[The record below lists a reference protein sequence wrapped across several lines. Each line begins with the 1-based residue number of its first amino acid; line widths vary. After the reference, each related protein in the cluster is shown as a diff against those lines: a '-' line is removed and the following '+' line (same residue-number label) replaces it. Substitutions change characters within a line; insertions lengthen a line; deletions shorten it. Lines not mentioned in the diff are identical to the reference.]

1 MFSTCLK
8 GVQVERICK
17 YCLHWHSDQGDG
29 DGYFKCDFL
38 GVNTREIG
46 SCPGCRV
53 PDMSEEEFQQR
64 QQKAE
69 ETKKL
74 LLKPSEGEQK
84 QQTTVKPKKVATHPQ
99 VKKLCIEPMIVRHD
113 KSRPDLV
120 PFGHQKAAI
129 DRYSKQDNIA
139 LFFEMGCGKSFTTL
153 QIAQAKYK
161 AGEIKGLLVVAP
173 NDVHRQWF
181 DELVFGVDKN
191 HDGIMWQELQID
203 FEAQC
208 VGGRGGQKELYP
220 FQTEDLFRFVSVN
233 VDTFSQPHKWED
245 IVFWANGNNYM
256 IAIDEATV
264 IKNPTS
270 KRSQRLLYEFN
281 DIKKRGK
288 SIISSVK
295 KHPVRAVLTGTPVT
309 NGPIDLWSIME
320 FVQPNYF
327 GRNYYSFRAYY
338 GMFTKLTVETSYGS
352 QRDVDV
358 LLTEKTWRGI
368 HECNSYQEAQVVFG
382 CSEDT
387 YMTIKHQDH
396 FIGPYKHADELKKLL
411 EPVATF
417 IKLIDCMD
425 MPKVQYMERKVG
437 MSDAQKAVYESMK
450 KDLLAQYDSYQATA
464 SNKLVVNL
472 RLQQI
477 SSGFIMGKKTLDNA
491 DWDLSVFGD
500 LSEAAIEEKDLAPN
514 EVVWI
519 GDSNPKLDA
528 LMRDVAECDKPLLI
542 LTRYSAEAAKIF
554 ELCEKAGYRTG
565 MFTGWKVVGGIDA
578 FKSGELDILVAN
590 SSKISRGFNLQIAH
604 TTLFYS
610 NTFSMEIR
618 QQAEFRTF
626 RMGQTHP
633 CLYIDYSCA
642 DVDDT
647 INKALKMKKGLLEYI
662 REKDLKEVV

>member
-1 MFSTCLK
+1 MKHYCIFCNNADNDK
-8 GVQVERICK
+8 VNEDKERLCK
-17 YCLHWHSDQGDG
+17 LTNSYVAALYC
-29 DGYFKCDFL
+29 
-38 GVNTREIG
+38 
-46 SCPGCRV
+46 CPGWKPV
-53 PDMSEEEFQQR
+53 EHTVEEQTAIDKER
-64 QQKAE
+64 KDILSLSKNNITSVQQK
-69 ETKKL
+69 KN
-74 LLKPSEGEQK
+74 
-84 QQTTVKPKKVATHPQ
+84 VTHSQ
-99 VKKLCIEPMIVRHD
+99 VSTAGSNNKFRIEPMLVRHD
-113 KSRPDLV
+113 PNRPDLV
-120 PFGHQKAAI
+120 PFGHQKTAI
-129 DRYSKQDNIA
+129 ERYTPMDDIA

-153 QIAQAKYK
+153 QIAQAKFNK
-161 AGEIKGLLVVAP
+161 GEIKGLLVVAP

-181 DELVFGVDKN
+181 NELVFGVDKD
-191 HDGIMWQELQID
+191 HDGVMWQELQID

-220 FQTEDLFRFVSVN
+220 FQTEDLFKFVSVN

-245 IVFWANGNNYM
+245 IVFWANCNNYM

-288 SIISSVK
+288 AIVSSVK

-309 NGPIDLWSIME
+309 NGPIDLWAIME
-320 FVQPNYF
+320 FVHPNYF
-327 GRNYYSFRAYY
+327 GRNYYSFRSYY

-358 LLTEKTWRGI
+358 LLTEKTWQGI
-368 HECNSYQEAQVVFG
+368 HNCQSYHEAQVVFG

-396 FIGPYKHADELKKLL
+396 FVGPYKHADELKKLL

-417 IKLIDCMD
+417 VKLTDCMD

-477 SSGFIMGKKTLDNA
+477 SSGFIMGKKTIESG
-491 DWDLSVFGD
+491 WDLSVFGD

-519 GDSNPKLDA
+519 GESNPKLDA

-542 LTRYSAEAAKIF
+542 ITRYSAEAAKIF
-554 ELCEKAGYRTG
+554 ELCQKAGYRTG
-565 MFTGWKVVGGIDA
+565 MFTGWKIVGGIDA
-578 FKSGELDILVAN
+578 FKNGELDILVAN
-590 SSKISRGFNLQIAH
+590 NSKISRGHNLQIAH

-626 RMGQTHP
+626 RIGQKHP
-633 CLYIDYSCA
+633 CLYIDYSA
-642 DVDDT
+642 AEVDET
-647 INKALKMKKGLLEYI
+647 INTALKMKKGLLEYI
-662 REKDLKEVV
+662 RDKDLKEVI

>member
-1 MFSTCLK
+1 MSRMCLFCELFDESTRNEDKECMCTLLNQY
-8 GVQVERICK
+8 VRP
-17 YCLHWHSDQGDG
+17 
-29 DGYFKCDFL
+29 
-38 GVNTREIG
+38 IG
-46 SCPGCRV
+46 CCPGFK
-53 PDMSEEEFQQR
+53 DKITEEEHKQAQEAR
-64 QQKAE
+64 EQ
-69 ETKKL
+69 
-74 LLKPSEGEQK
+74 LLKDPGTGKIVMGKPVSK
-84 QQTTVKPKKVATHPQ
+84 PKPVVAVKPRKYK
-99 VKKLCIEPMIVRHD
+99 IEPMLVRHD
-113 KSRPDLV
+113 PDRPDLV
-120 PFGHQKAAI
+120 PFGHQKEAI
-129 DRYSKQDNIA
+129 DRYKNMEDIA

-153 QIAQAKYK
+153 QIAQEKFK
-161 AGEIKGLLVVAP
+161 VGEIKGLLVVAP

-181 DELVFGVDKN
+181 DELVFGVDKD

-220 FQTEDLFRFVSVN
+220 FQTEDLFKFVSVN

-256 IAIDEATV
+256 IAVDEATSM
-264 IKNPTS
+264 KNPSS

-281 DIKKRGK
+281 NIQRRGK
-288 SIISSVK
+288 AIVKSEK

-309 NGPIDLWSIME
+309 NGPIDLWAIME
-320 FVQPNYF
+320 FVHPNYF
-327 GRNYYSFRAYY
+327 GRNYYSFKAYY
-338 GMFTKLTVETSYGS
+338 GMYTRITVETSYGS

-368 HECNSYQEAQVVFG
+368 HDCKDYREAYVMFG

-387 YMTIKHQDH
+387 YITIKHQDH
-396 FIGPYKHADELKKLL
+396 YIGPYKHADELKKLL

-417 IKLIDCMD
+417 KKLTDCVD
-425 MPKVQYMERKVG
+425 MPPVNYIERKVT

-450 KDLLAQYDSYQATA
+450 KDLLAQYDGYQATA
-464 SNKLVVNL
+464 TNKLVSNL

-477 SSGFIMGKKTLDNA
+477 SSGFIVGQKA
-491 DWDLSVFGD
+491 IESGDWDFSVFSDLD
-500 LSEAAIEEKDLAPN
+500 LSEIDNKDLQPN

-554 ELCEKAGYRTG
+554 EMCQKAGYRTG
-565 MFTGWKVVGGIDA
+565 LFTGWKVVGGVDA
-578 FKSGELDILVAN
+578 FKAGELDVLVAN
-590 SSKISRGFNLQIAH
+590 STKISKGFNLQIAH

-610 NTFSMEIR
+610 NTFSMETR

-626 RMGQTHP
+626 RMGQDHP
-633 CLYIDYSCA
+633 CLYIDYSAAEC
-642 DVDDT
+642 DET
-647 INKALKMKKGLLEYI
+647 INRALKLKKNLLEYI
-662 REKDLKEVV
+662 RDKDLKEVI

>member
-1 MFSTCLK
+1 MKHYCIFCNNADNDK
-8 GVQVERICK
+8 VNEDKERLCK
-17 YCLHWHSDQGDG
+17 LTNSYVAALYC
-29 DGYFKCDFL
+29 
-38 GVNTREIG
+38 
-46 SCPGCRV
+46 CPGWKPV
-53 PDMSEEEFQQR
+53 EHTVEEQTAIDKER
-64 QQKAE
+64 KEILSLSKNNIISVQQK
-69 ETKKL
+69 KN
-74 LLKPSEGEQK
+74 
-84 QQTTVKPKKVATHPQ
+84 VTHSQ
-99 VKKLCIEPMIVRHD
+99 VSTAGSNNKFRIEPMLVRHD
-113 KSRPDLV
+113 PNRPDLV
-120 PFGHQKAAI
+120 PFGHQKTAI
-129 DRYSKQDNIA
+129 ERYTPMDDIA

-153 QIAQAKYK
+153 QIAQAKFNK
-161 AGEIKGLLVVAP
+161 GEIKGLLVVAP

-181 DELVFGVDKN
+181 NELVFGVDKD
-191 HDGIMWQELQID
+191 HDGVMWQELQID

-220 FQTEDLFRFVSVN
+220 FQTEDLFKFVSVN

-245 IVFWANGNNYM
+245 IVFWANCNNYM

-288 SIISSVK
+288 AIVSSVK

-309 NGPIDLWSIME
+309 NGPIDLWAIME
-320 FVQPNYF
+320 FVHPNYF
-327 GRNYYSFRAYY
+327 GRNYYSFRSYY

-358 LLTEKTWRGI
+358 LLTEKTWQGI
-368 HECNSYQEAQVVFG
+368 HNCQSYHEAQVVFG

-396 FIGPYKHADELKKLL
+396 FVGPYKHADELKKLL

-417 IKLIDCMD
+417 VKLTDCMD

-477 SSGFIMGKKTLDNA
+477 SSGFIMGKKTIESG
-491 DWDLSVFGD
+491 WDLSVFGD

-519 GDSNPKLDA
+519 GESNPKLDA

-542 LTRYSAEAAKIF
+542 ITRYSAEAAKIF
-554 ELCEKAGYRTG
+554 ELCQKAGYRTG
-565 MFTGWKVVGGIDA
+565 MFTGWKIVGGIDA
-578 FKSGELDILVAN
+578 FKNGELDILVAN
-590 SSKISRGFNLQIAH
+590 NSKISRGHNLQIAH

-626 RMGQTHP
+626 RIGQKHP
-633 CLYIDYSCA
+633 CLYIDYSA
-642 DVDDT
+642 AEVDET
-647 INKALKMKKGLLEYI
+647 INTALKMKKGLLEYI
-662 REKDLKEVV
+662 RDKDLKEVI

>member
-1 MFSTCLK
+1 MKHYCIFCNNADNNK
-8 GVQVERICK
+8 VNEDKERLCK
-17 YCLHWHSDQGDG
+17 LTNSYVAALYC
-29 DGYFKCDFL
+29 
-38 GVNTREIG
+38 
-46 SCPGCRV
+46 CPGWKPV
-53 PDMSEEEFQQR
+53 EHTVEEQTAIDKER
-64 QQKAE
+64 KEILSLSKNNITSVQQK
-69 ETKKL
+69 KN
-74 LLKPSEGEQK
+74 
-84 QQTTVKPKKVATHPQ
+84 VTHSQ
-99 VKKLCIEPMIVRHD
+99 VSTAGSNNKFRIEPMLVRHD
-113 KSRPDLV
+113 PNRPDLV
-120 PFGHQKAAI
+120 PFGHQKTAI
-129 DRYSKQDNIA
+129 ERYTPMDDIA

-153 QIAQAKYK
+153 QIAQAKFNK
-161 AGEIKGLLVVAP
+161 GEIKGLLVVAP

-181 DELVFGVDKN
+181 NELVFGVDKD
-191 HDGIMWQELQID
+191 HDGVMWQELQID

-220 FQTEDLFRFVSVN
+220 FQTEDLFKFVSVN

-245 IVFWANGNNYM
+245 IVFWANCNNYM

-288 SIISSVK
+288 AIVSSVK

-309 NGPIDLWSIME
+309 NGPIDLWAIME
-320 FVQPNYF
+320 FVHPNYF
-327 GRNYYSFRAYY
+327 GRNYYSFRSYY

-358 LLTEKTWRGI
+358 LLTEKTWQGI
-368 HECNSYQEAQVVFG
+368 HNCQSYHEAQVVFG

-396 FIGPYKHADELKKLL
+396 FVGPYKHADELKKLL

-417 IKLIDCMD
+417 VKLTDCMD

-477 SSGFIMGKKTLDNA
+477 SSGFIMGKKTIESG
-491 DWDLSVFGD
+491 WDLSVFGD

-519 GDSNPKLDA
+519 GESNPKLDA

-542 LTRYSAEAAKIF
+542 ITRYSAEAAKIF
-554 ELCEKAGYRTG
+554 ELCQKAGYRTG
-565 MFTGWKVVGGIDA
+565 MFTGWKIVGGIDA
-578 FKSGELDILVAN
+578 FKNGELDILVAN
-590 SSKISRGFNLQIAH
+590 NSKISRGHNLQIAH

-626 RMGQTHP
+626 RIGQKHP
-633 CLYIDYSCA
+633 CLYIDYSA
-642 DVDDT
+642 AEVDET
-647 INKALKMKKGLLEYI
+647 INTALKMKKGLLEYI
-662 REKDLKEVV
+662 RDKDLKEVI

>member
-1 MFSTCLK
+1 MKHYCIFCNNADNDK
-8 GVQVERICK
+8 VNEDKERLCK
-17 YCLHWHSDQGDG
+17 LTNSYVAALYC
-29 DGYFKCDFL
+29 
-38 GVNTREIG
+38 
-46 SCPGCRV
+46 CPGWKPV
-53 PDMSEEEFQQR
+53 EHTVEEQTAIDKER
-64 QQKAE
+64 KEILSLSKNNITSVQQK
-69 ETKKL
+69 KN
-74 LLKPSEGEQK
+74 
-84 QQTTVKPKKVATHPQ
+84 VTHSQ
-99 VKKLCIEPMIVRHD
+99 VSTAGSNNKFRIEPMLVRHD
-113 KSRPDLV
+113 PNRPDLV
-120 PFGHQKAAI
+120 PFGHQKTAI
-129 DRYSKQDNIA
+129 ERYTPMDDIA

-153 QIAQAKYK
+153 QIAQAKFNK
-161 AGEIKGLLVVAP
+161 GEIKGLLVVAP

-181 DELVFGVDKN
+181 NELVFGVDKD
-191 HDGIMWQELQID
+191 HDGVMWQELQID

-220 FQTEDLFRFVSVN
+220 FQTEDLFKFVSVN

-245 IVFWANGNNYM
+245 IVFWANCNNYM

-288 SIISSVK
+288 AIVSSVK

-309 NGPIDLWSIME
+309 NGPIDLWAIME
-320 FVQPNYF
+320 FVHPNYF
-327 GRNYYSFRAYY
+327 GRNYYSFRSYY

-358 LLTEKTWRGI
+358 LLTEKTWQGI
-368 HECNSYQEAQVVFG
+368 HNCQSYHEAQVVFG

-396 FIGPYKHADELKKLL
+396 FVGPYKHADELKKLL

-417 IKLIDCMD
+417 VKLTDCMD

-477 SSGFIMGKKTLDNA
+477 SSGFIMGKKTIESG
-491 DWDLSVFGD
+491 WDLSVFGD

-514 EVVWI
+514 EIVWI
-519 GDSNPKLDA
+519 GESNPKLDA

-542 LTRYSAEAAKIF
+542 ITRYSAEAAKIF
-554 ELCEKAGYRTG
+554 ELCQKAGYRTG
-565 MFTGWKVVGGIDA
+565 MFTGWKIVGGIDA
-578 FKSGELDILVAN
+578 FKNGELDILVAN
-590 SSKISRGFNLQIAH
+590 NSKISRGHNLQIAH

-626 RMGQTHP
+626 RIGQKHP
-633 CLYIDYSCA
+633 CLYIDYSA
-642 DVDDT
+642 AEVDET
-647 INKALKMKKGLLEYI
+647 INTALKMKKGLLEYI
-662 REKDLKEVV
+662 RDKDLKEVI

>member
-1 MFSTCLK
+1 MKHYCIFCNNADNDK
-8 GVQVERICK
+8 VNEDKERLCK
-17 YCLHWHSDQGDG
+17 LTNSYVAALYC
-29 DGYFKCDFL
+29 
-38 GVNTREIG
+38 
-46 SCPGCRV
+46 CPGWKPV
-53 PDMSEEEFQQR
+53 EHTVEEQTAIDKER
-64 QQKAE
+64 KEILSLSKNNITSVQQK
-69 ETKKL
+69 KN
-74 LLKPSEGEQK
+74 
-84 QQTTVKPKKVATHPQ
+84 VTHSQ
-99 VKKLCIEPMIVRHD
+99 VSTAGSNSKFRIEPMLVRHD
-113 KSRPDLV
+113 PNRPDLV
-120 PFGHQKAAI
+120 PFGHQKTAI
-129 DRYSKQDNIA
+129 ERYTPMDDIA

-153 QIAQAKYK
+153 QIAQAKFNK
-161 AGEIKGLLVVAP
+161 GEIKGLLVVAP

-181 DELVFGVDKN
+181 NELVFGVDKD
-191 HDGIMWQELQID
+191 HDGVMWQELQID

-220 FQTEDLFRFVSVN
+220 FQTEDLFKFVSVN

-245 IVFWANGNNYM
+245 IVFWANCNNYM

-288 SIISSVK
+288 TIVSSVK

-309 NGPIDLWSIME
+309 NGPIDLWAIME
-320 FVQPNYF
+320 FVHPNYF
-327 GRNYYSFRAYY
+327 GRNYYSFRSYY

-358 LLTEKTWRGI
+358 LLTEKTWQGI
-368 HECNSYQEAQVVFG
+368 HNCQSYHEAQVVFG

-396 FIGPYKHADELKKLL
+396 FVGPYKHADELKKLL

-417 IKLIDCMD
+417 VKLTDCMD

-477 SSGFIMGKKTLDNA
+477 SSGFIMGKKTIESG
-491 DWDLSVFGD
+491 WDLSVFGD

-519 GDSNPKLDA
+519 GESNPKLDA

-542 LTRYSAEAAKIF
+542 ITRYSAEAAKIF
-554 ELCEKAGYRTG
+554 ELCQKAGYRTG
-565 MFTGWKVVGGIDA
+565 MFTGWKIVGGIDA
-578 FKSGELDILVAN
+578 FKNGELDILVAN
-590 SSKISRGFNLQIAH
+590 NSKISRGHNLQIAH

-626 RMGQTHP
+626 RIGQKHP
-633 CLYIDYSCA
+633 CLYIDYSA
-642 DVDDT
+642 AEVDET
-647 INKALKMKKGLLEYI
+647 INTALKMKKGLLEYI
-662 REKDLKEVV
+662 RDKDLKEVI

>member
-1 MFSTCLK
+1 MAQYCIFCKHADNEKLNEEK
-8 GVQVERICK
+8 ERWCK
-17 YCLHWHSDQGDG
+17 LTDHYVAALSC
-29 DGYFKCDFL
+29 
-38 GVNTREIG
+38 
-46 SCPGCRV
+46 CPGWKPIERT
-53 PDMSEEEFQQR
+53 PEEQEALDKR
-64 QQKAE
+64 RE
-69 ETKKL
+69 EL
-74 LLKPSEGEQK
+74 LALGKNDPTIS
-84 QQTTVKPKKVATHPQ
+84 Q
-99 VKKLCIEPMIVRHD
+99 VKKSATHSQVTAGPVKKFRIEPMLVRHD
-113 KSRPDLV
+113 PDRPDLV
-120 PFGHQKAAI
+120 PFGHQKTAI
-129 DRYSKQDNIA
+129 ERYKSMNDIA

-153 QIAQAKYK
+153 QIAQAKFQN
-161 AGEIKGLLVVAP
+161 GEIKGLLIVAP

-181 DELVFGVDKN
+181 DELVFGVDKD
-191 HDGIMWQELQID
+191 HDGVMWQELQID

-245 IVFWANGNNYM
+245 IVFWANNNNYM

-288 SIISSVK
+288 TIVSSVK

-309 NGPIDLWSIME
+309 NGPIDLWAIME
-320 FVQPNYF
+320 FVHPNYF

-358 LLTEKTWRGI
+358 LLTDKTWQGI
-368 HECNSYQEAQVVFG
+368 HNCNSYQEAQVVFG

-387 YMTIKHQDH
+387 YMTVKHQDH
-396 FIGPYKHADELKKLL
+396 FVGPYKHADELKRLL

-417 IKLIDCMD
+417 VKLTDCMD

-477 SSGFIMGKKTLDNA
+477 SSGFIMGQKTLSQDI
-491 DWDLSVFGD
+491 WDFSVFG
-500 LSEAAIEEKDLAPN
+500 ENEIQVEEKDLMPN

-519 GDSNPKLDA
+519 GESNPKLDA

-554 ELCEKAGYRTG
+554 ELCQKAGYRTG
-565 MFTGWKVVGGIDA
+565 MFTGWKIVGGVDA
-578 FKSGELDILVAN
+578 FKNGELDVLVAN

-626 RMGQTHP
+626 RMGQKHP
-633 CLYIDYSCA
+633 CLYIDYSA
-642 DVDDT
+642 AEVDET
-647 INKALKMKKGLLEYI
+647 INRALKMKKGLLEYI
-662 REKDLKEVV
+662 RDKDLKEVI

>member
-1 MFSTCLK
+1 MKHYCIFCNNADNGK
-8 GVQVERICK
+8 VNEDKERLCK
-17 YCLHWHSDQGDG
+17 LTNSYVAALYC
-29 DGYFKCDFL
+29 
-38 GVNTREIG
+38 
-46 SCPGCRV
+46 CPGWKPV
-53 PDMSEEEFQQR
+53 EHTVEEQTAIDKER
-64 QQKAE
+64 KDILSLSKNNVTSVQQK
-69 ETKKL
+69 KN
-74 LLKPSEGEQK
+74 
-84 QQTTVKPKKVATHPQ
+84 VTHSQ
-99 VKKLCIEPMIVRHD
+99 VSTAGSNNKFRIEPMLVRHD
-113 KSRPDLV
+113 PNRPDLV
-120 PFGHQKAAI
+120 PFGHQKTAI
-129 DRYSKQDNIA
+129 ERYTPMDDIA

-153 QIAQAKYK
+153 QIAQAKFNK
-161 AGEIKGLLVVAP
+161 GEIKGLLVVAP

-181 DELVFGVDKN
+181 NELVFGVDKD
-191 HDGIMWQELQID
+191 HDGVMWQELQID

-220 FQTEDLFRFVSVN
+220 FQTEDLFKFVSVN

-245 IVFWANGNNYM
+245 IVFWANCNNYM

-288 SIISSVK
+288 AIVSSVK

-309 NGPIDLWSIME
+309 NGPIDLWAIME
-320 FVQPNYF
+320 FVHPNYF
-327 GRNYYSFRAYY
+327 GRNYYSFRSYY

-358 LLTEKTWRGI
+358 LLTEKTWQGI
-368 HECNSYQEAQVVFG
+368 HNCQSYHEAQVVFG

-396 FIGPYKHADELKKLL
+396 FVGPYKHADELKKLL

-417 IKLIDCMD
+417 VKLTDCMD

-477 SSGFIMGKKTLDNA
+477 SSGFIMGKKTIESG
-491 DWDLSVFGD
+491 WDLSVFGD

-519 GDSNPKLDA
+519 GESNPKLDA

-542 LTRYSAEAAKIF
+542 ITRYSAEAAKIF
-554 ELCEKAGYRTG
+554 ELCQKAGYRTG
-565 MFTGWKVVGGIDA
+565 MFTGWKIVGGVDA
-578 FKSGELDILVAN
+578 FKNGELDILVAN
-590 SSKISRGFNLQIAH
+590 NSKISRGHNLQIAH

-626 RMGQTHP
+626 RIGQKHP
-633 CLYIDYSCA
+633 CLYIDYSA
-642 DVDDT
+642 AEVDET
-647 INKALKMKKGLLEYI
+647 INTALKMKKGLLEYI
-662 REKDLKEVV
+662 RDKDLKEVI